1 MQLFKLTRYGT
12 AEMVAP
18 GLSLSGVLEFLPEKN
33 EEVRDCLMVRV
44 DDTDT
49 IEIPLLG

>member
-1 MQLFKLTRYGT
+1 
-12 AEMVAP
+12 MVAP
-18 GLSLSGVLEFLPEKN
+18 GLSVSGELEFIPEKY
-33 EEVRDCLMVRV
+33 EVVRDLFKVHV